1 MSLLRSSLLLTLSN
15 LAVRFGSYVYRI
27 LMGRLLSPY
36 EFGLLNLALP
46 LQFLVVVLASSG
58 IAPSLAKFIAEGQ
71 AKGEL
76 RRRDE
81 IATSS
86 LLYYTLAGALLGA
99 VFFALAPLAIGIFHE
114 PSLVTTIRIS
124 AIALPFGFAIAA
136 ISGVLQGLKRFG
148 TLSLTLAAQQ
158 ALRIAFALSLVL
170 FISATAN
177 SAILGSTLGFAV
189 TTLLAYFIFRNLG
202 ISCAG
207 RSFSAFKEVFLFSV
221 PVSLTSVAAF
231 ALAYVDILL
240 LGVFLPPQ
248 EVGIYSAASP
258 TARLGL
264 AFASALT
271 AALLPRVAALS
282 AKNDVTALRKQ
293 VEGSY
298 RLLFPILGVATAI
311 ALLFAKQIIILLFGS
326 AYAEAALPFRILTV
340 GSFFYGFFTVNSGIF
355 QGLGKPTTPMK
366 ILAAAAVLDVLL
378 NLLLIPGFGTTGA
391 AIASSLSLTFA
402 GVASLIGIRREIGRN
417 LGKRR

>member
-1 MSLLRSSLLLTLSN
+1 MSLLRSSLTLTLSN

-46 LQFLVVVLASSG
+46 LQFFVVVLASSG
-58 IAPSLAKFIAEGQ
+58 IAPSLAKFIAEEH
-71 AKGEL
+71 ARGEL

-81 IATSS
+81 IAASS
-86 LLYYTLAGALLGA
+86 LLYYTLAGVLLGA
-99 VFFALAPLAIGIFHE
+99 VFFALAPLAIGVFRE
-114 PSLVTTIRIS
+114 PSLVTTLRIS
-124 AIALPFGFAIAA
+124 AIALPFGFALAA
-136 ISGVLQGLKRFG
+136 ISGVFQGLRRFG

-158 ALRIAFALSLVL
+158 ALRIAFALVLVV

-189 TTLLAYFIFRNLG
+189 AMLLAYLLFRSLG
-202 ISCAG
+202 ISSAR
-207 RSFSAFKEVFLFSV
+207 RSFAAFKGVFIFSI

-240 LGVFLPPQ
+240 LGVYLPPQ

-271 AALLPRVAALS
+271 AALLPSVAALS
-282 AKNDVTALRKQ
+282 AKSDRAALRTQ
-293 VEGSY
+293 VEKSY
-298 RLLFPILGVATAI
+298 RLLFPILGATTAI
-311 ALLFAKQIIILLFGS
+311 ALLFAKPIITLLFGS
-326 AYAEAALPFRILTV
+326 AYAEAAYPFRILTV

-355 QGLGKPTTPMK
+355 QGLGKPSLPMK
-366 ILAAAAVLDVLL
+366 ILGAAAALDVLL
-378 NLLLIPGFGTTGA
+378 NLLLIPGFGITGA
-391 AIASSLSLTFA
+391 ALASSLSLAFA
-402 GVASLIGIRREIGRN
+402 GVVSTIGIRKEMHKI
-417 LGKRR
+417 